1 MKVREVIKLLEN
13 DGWFPHKTKGSHR
26 HFKHPTKPGKVTV
39 PGQMGKDIQ
48 PRTLNYILKQASLK
62 KGDVN

>member
-13 DGWFPHKTKGSHR
+13 DGWFAHKTRGSHK

-39 PGQMGKDIQ
+39 PGKMGKDVH
-48 PRTLNYILKQASLK
+48 PSTLNYILKQASLE
-62 KGDVN
+62 KGDLN